1 MDEGSFGWLE
11 LPGGDDC
18 ERTGR
23 FYEEAFGW
31 EIQLDS
37 RTVWFHEPG
46 GHLGGAFVAHLP
58 AAKAGGALLY
68 LATSDAAAALGRVR
82 AAGGT
87 VLLDKTE
94 IEPDIGFRAL
104 FRDPAGTTMGLFERA
119 SRG

>member
-1 MDEGSFGWLE
+1 MAG
-11 LPGGDDC
+11 
-18 ERTGR
+18 
-23 FYEEAFGW
+23 
-31 EIQLDS
+31 
-37 RTVWFHEPG
+37 
-46 GHLGGAFVAHLP
+46 LP
-58 AAKAGGALLY
+58 AVPAGGALLY

-119 SRG
+119 TRE